1 MIDLHTHTNCSDGS
15 DSPEELIDKAVAKG
29 LTALAITDHDTVDGL
44 DRAINHAKD
53 KGIRLIPGIEL
64 GTEYHG
70 KDIHI
75 VGLNID
81 KEAEEFAD
89 YLKRFV
95 ESRDIRNE
103 KMCALLT
110 EAGMPVTYDELKETF
125 PGSVITR
132 AHMARYL
139 FMKGYTTYLKEAFE
153 RYIGDQGPC
162 YLPREK
168 ITAMEGVALIRKA
181 KGIPVLAHP
190 LLYKMSWDRIEE
202 LVDELIPE
210 GLLAMEAVYSTN
222 TSGDEARSR
231 QFAADK
237 GILISGGSDYH
248 GVVKPDI
255 DLGTGRG
262 KLYVDEEIL
271 EKLLEK
277 QKEVYGS

>member
-1 MIDLHTHTNCSDGS
+1 
-15 DSPEELIDKAVAKG
+15 
-29 LTALAITDHDTVDGL
+29 
-44 DRAINHAKD
+44 
-53 KGIRLIPGIEL
+53 
-64 GTEYHG
+64 
-70 KDIHI
+70 
-75 VGLNID
+75 
-81 KEAEEFAD
+81 
-89 YLKRFV
+89 
-95 ESRDIRNE
+95 
-103 KMCALLT
+103 MCALLT

-153 RYIGDQGPC
+153 RYIGDRGPC

-190 LLYKMSWDRIEE
+190 LLYGMSWDKIRE
-202 LVDELIPE
+202 LVDKLKPE

-222 TSGDEARSR
+222 TPSDEMQSR
-231 QFAADK
+231 QFASEN

-262 KLYVDEEIL
+262 KLYVDAEIL